1 MTLSMVTFIGMS
13 LLLKNGLPIST
24 VTCVTMPFSMVSVG
38 FITPA
43 NVSIV
48 KVVSLISPC
57 SYAYLAKQRMPLP
70 HISASL
76 PSELMMR
83 MRTSHVLDGTTIT
96 RPSAP
101 IPVRRLQRRM
111 ARSV

>member
-13 LLLKNGLPIST
+13 WLLKNGLPIST
-24 VTCVTMPFSMVSVG
+24 VTSVTTPFSTVNVG

-57 SYAYLAKQRMPLP
+57 S
-70 HISASL
+70 
-76 PSELMMR
+76 
-83 MRTSHVLDGTTIT
+83 
-96 RPSAP
+96 
-101 IPVRRLQRRM
+101 
-111 ARSV
+111 